1 MDFILLIIWV
11 VLGTILFGVLNK
23 AVHITYFGFSA
34 IFGTW
39 IGCMAAIAIGFY
51 FAASFFTYIVSLVIS
66 FVTAYYK
73 WIIGIVAVL
82 IIMAMLSSKSD
93 TKQDRVE
100 ESVEQE
106 K

>member
-1 MDFILLIIWV
+1 MDFILLVVWV
-11 VLGTILFGVLNK
+11 VLGTILFGILNK

-51 FAASFFTYIVSLVIS
+51 FAASFVTYIVSLVVS

-73 WIIGIVAVL
+73 WIIGVVAVL
-82 IIMAMLSSKSD
+82 IILAIPGSKSD
-93 TKQDRVE
+93 TKQDKIKE
-100 ESVEQE
+100 FVEQE